1 MHGTIEA
8 ADFVSNVMPAGGG
21 KLALSVS
28 KAMMKSASVGVGDTA
43 VVTITRVGK
52 D

>member
-1 MHGTIEA
+1 VHGTIEA

-28 KAMMKSASVGVGDTA
+28 RAMMKAAGVAIGDSANVE
-43 VVTITRVGK
+43 ITRVGK